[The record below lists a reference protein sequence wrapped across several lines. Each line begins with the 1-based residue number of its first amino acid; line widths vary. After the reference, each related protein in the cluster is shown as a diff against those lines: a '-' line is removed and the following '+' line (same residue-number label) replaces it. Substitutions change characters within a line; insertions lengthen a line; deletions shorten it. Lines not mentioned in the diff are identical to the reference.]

1 MAVLN
6 WGECDLFHATSTD
19 GAPTGEWTELPT
31 PKEDTTKLTPTAGT
45 EKTATE
51 EGGALV
57 DYLPGKNTYQLEW
70 DEFVKKGEEPS
81 FEDNDGVIDGE
92 HAFRV
97 EAKDKECPAI
107 KIDRAVLRVEESYT
121 TADGSLLHYVA
132 RALKPKTGKTVKRY
146 VPSTDFPE
154 E

>member
-6 WGECDLFHATSTD
+6 WGECDLKHATSTD
-19 GAPTGEWTELPT
+19 GAPTGEWDELPT
-31 PKEDTTKLTPTAGT
+31 PKEDSTQLTTTAGT

-81 FEDNDGVIDGE
+81 FEDNDGV
-92 HAFRV
+92 FRLTEPSCV
-97 EAKDKECPAI
+97 S
-107 KIDRAVLRVEESYT
+107 R
-121 TADGSLLHYVA
+121 TAT
-132 RALKPKTGKTVKRY
+132 RPQ
-146 VPSTDFPE
+146 TDSCATMWLVR
-154 E
+154 

>member
-6 WGECDLFHATSTD
+6 WGECDLKHATSTD
-19 GAPTGEWTELPT
+19 GTPTGEWDELPT
-31 PKEDTTKLTPTAGT
+31 PKEDSTQLTTTAGT

-81 FEDNDGVIDGE
+81 FEDNDGVITGE

-97 EAKDKECPAI
+97 EAQDKDCPAI
-107 KIDRAVLRVEESYT
+107 QIDRAVLRVEDSYT
-121 TADGSLLHYVA
+121 TADGQLRHYVA
-132 RALKPKTGKTVKRY
+132 RALKPKTGKTIKSY
-146 VPSTDFPE
+146 VPSE
-154 E
+154 ESGG